1 VIGQVQETV
10 STLRRSALRL
20 AAEYEGHDEHRPLRG
35 YTKALASYATAVVGF
50 AALGRRAGW
59 QIPDRVPVSDMALLA
74 VMTFRVSRLLTK
86 SAVASPLRAPF
97 TTFKGSGGT
106 GEVLEEVRENGDL
119 HAVGEL
125 LTCPFCLAQWIAT
138 TSIAAYVAAPRQT
151 RLAATAMTLATAS
164 DVLQIAYDD
173 LRN

>member
-1 VIGQVQETV
+1 
-10 STLRRSALRL
+10 
-20 AAEYEGHDEHRPLRG
+20 
-35 YTKALASYATAVVGF
+35 
-50 AALGRRAGW
+50 
-59 QIPDRVPVSDMALLA
+59 MALLA

>member
-1 VIGQVQETV
+1 MIDDIRQTV
-10 STLRRSALRL
+10 GALRRSALTVVS
-20 AAEYEGHDEHRPLRG
+20 EYEGHDEHRPLRG
-35 YTKALASYATAVVGF
+35 YTKALTAYATVVLGASFTARRLGF
-50 AALGRRAGW
+50 RV
-59 QIPDRVPVSDMALLA
+59 PERVPVSDMALLA
-74 VMTFRVSRLLTK
+74 ILTFRTSRLLTK

-97 TTFKGSGGT
+97 TTFERSGGT
-106 GEVLEEVRENGDL
+106 GEVVENVREDGDL

-138 TSIAAYVAAPRQT
+138 TSVAAYVAAPRQT
-151 RLAATAMTLATAS
+151 RIAATVMTIAAAS